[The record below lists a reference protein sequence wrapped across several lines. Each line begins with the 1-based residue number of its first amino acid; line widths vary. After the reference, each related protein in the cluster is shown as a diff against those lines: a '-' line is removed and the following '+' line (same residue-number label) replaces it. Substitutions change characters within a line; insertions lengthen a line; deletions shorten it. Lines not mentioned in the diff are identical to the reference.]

1 MQIHELMSEAVVA
14 ARTDIPAANASA
26 PGSQNDPGPASPN
39 KATQEKQA
47 DQQKQQQ
54 QKEDQPVTP
63 ESMTKA
69 LAPLGVVLPYQR
81 MQTLH
86 QYFTKIGGKTTQLKK
101 TGDPY
106 ADTIL
111 TMFGYELK

>member
-26 PGSQNDPGPASPN
+26 PGGQNDPGPSTPN
-39 KATQEKQA
+39 QATQQKQA

-54 QKEDQPVTP
+54 QDQPVTP
-63 ESMTKA
+63 QAMTKA

-81 MQTLH
+81 TEVLH

-111 TMFGYELK
+111 TMFGYELR